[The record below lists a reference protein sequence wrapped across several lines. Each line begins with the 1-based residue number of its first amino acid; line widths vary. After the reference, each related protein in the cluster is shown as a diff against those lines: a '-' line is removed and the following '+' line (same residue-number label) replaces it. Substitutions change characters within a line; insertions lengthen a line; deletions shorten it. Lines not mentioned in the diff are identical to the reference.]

1 MQTTMDSRQLT
12 HPIDAMLLIH
22 KALRAE
28 AIRAE
33 EAVDALEMGGSFK
46 PFQRVFYRWAMA
58 LGYHV
63 EVEDHYFTTW
73 FPDTPLAQAQEGG
86 PGQVIAMLEDL
97 QTYLHTDL
105 GRMIVIPRT
114 QRQLRSKVIA
124 LGIVQDDL
132 LEEEEGCVLP
142 VIQQSMSTAQQ
153 LDLIR
158 HLLMDEEAEEQRD
171 MPDWVAQDLTT
182 TEQQWLADLCGGHV
196 PAPRHSSLHWRSDA
210 SLRQQHMAED
220 MTALDSPIDVM
231 YPLHKALRA
240 EAAHAEETVRAL
252 GIGDSFQPF
261 AQVLQRWATALEYHA
276 VVEDQYMTAALTRP
290 SARTNEAEHR
300 GLSELFADLWT
311 YLRKVE
317 GPATARTRRHVL
329 GKVVMLRVAQDDHL
343 EEEEERLLPMIR
355 QQLSDVQ
362 QYDIAQR
369 LLIDRQAQNIGWPLT
384 WLSPYVT
391 ATERQ
396 LLTDLVGQ
404 TRRDEALLS
413 GFWS

>member
-12 HPIDAMLLIH
+12 QPIDAMHLIH

-46 PFQRVFYRWAMA
+46 PFQRAFYRWAMA

-63 EVEDHYFTTW
+63 EVEDHYLTTW

-86 PGQVIAMLEDL
+86 PGQVLAMLEDL
-97 QTYLHTDL
+97 QAYLHTDL

-132 LEEEEGCVLP
+132 LEEEEEGVLP
-142 VIQQSMSTAQQ
+142 VIQQRISTAQQ

-158 HLLMDEEAEEQRD
+158 HLLMDEEAEEQGD

-182 TEQQWLADLCGGHV
+182 AEQQWLADLCSGHA
-196 PAPRHSSLHWRSDA
+196 PAPRRSGLHWRSDA
-210 SLRQQHMAED
+210 SLRQQHIAAD
-220 MTALDSPIDVM
+220 ITTLDSPIDVM

-240 EAAHAEETVRAL
+240 EAAHAEEAVRAL
-252 GIGDSFQPF
+252 EIGDSFEPF
-261 AQVLQRWATALEYHA
+261 AQVFQRWATALEYHA

-311 YLRKVE
+311 YLHAVE

-329 GKVVMLRVAQDDHL
+329 GKVVELRVAQDDHL

-355 QQLSDVQ
+355 QQLSDMQ
-362 QYDIAQR
+362 QYDIARR
-369 LLIDRQAQNIGWPLT
+369 LLIDRQAQDVGWPLT
-384 WLSPYVT
+384 WLTPHVT
-391 ATERQ
+391 TTERQ
-396 LLTDLVGQ
+396 LLTDLVGHI
-404 TRRDEALLS
+404 ALA
-413 GFWS
+413 